1 LACGNLALGGHEDT
15 DRLIETKGTVNQVM
29 SDGVMALFGAP
40 QAHQNH
46 AVRAYY
52 RRIAASI
59 S

>member
-1 LACGNLALGGHEDT
+1 MQKSGFSGREDT
-15 DRLIETKGTVNQVM
+15 DGPVETESTVNQVM

-40 QAHQNH
+40 QAHQDH